1 MVNYREILR
10 LHSLGQ
16 SQRTIRSSA
25 HCSDNTVRTVLEV
38 ASQKGIQWPLDDDIT
53 NADLERMLFPDKYK
67 SACLYIEPDYPYIH
81 RELAKH
87 GVTLTLL
94 LEEYRRKCYDESK
107 KPYIAC
113 ALGNA
118 ACRRLKKV
126 AYIRL
131 PELLDEITI
140 ARSRGKMK
148 KLQATYR
155 KFDLLILDE

>member
-67 SACLYIEPDYPYIH
+67 SAC
-81 RELAKH
+81 
-87 GVTLTLL
+87 TLNRTIRTFTVSWQSMALL
-94 LEEYRRKCYDESK
+94 SRKNIK
-107 KPYIAC
+107 
-113 ALGNA
+113 
-118 ACRRLKKV
+118 
-126 AYIRL
+126 
-131 PELLDEITI
+131 
-140 ARSRGKMK
+140 
-148 KLQATYR
+148 
-155 KFDLLILDE
+155 

>member
-67 SACLYIEPDYPYIH
+67 SAC
-81 RELAKH
+81 
-87 GVTLTLL
+87 TLNRTI
-94 LEEYRRKCYDESK
+94 RTFTVSWQSM
-107 KPYIAC
+107 
-113 ALGNA
+113 AL
-118 ACRRLKKV
+118 
-126 AYIRL
+126 
-131 PELLDEITI
+131 P
-140 ARSRGKMK
+140 
-148 KLQATYR
+148 
-155 KFDLLILDE
+155 

>member
-87 GVTLTLL
+87 GVTVKK
-94 LEEYRRKCYDESK
+94 EYKIGDPIETGPQDGES
-107 KPYIAC
+107 
-113 ALGNA
+113 
-118 ACRRLKKV
+118 
-126 AYIRL
+126 
-131 PELLDEITI
+131 
-140 ARSRGKMK
+140 
-148 KLQATYR
+148 YR
-155 KFDLLILDE
+155 AVSEPCVDHSQLVDGISVSFL

>member
-81 RELAKH
+81 RTFNFFRSS
-87 GVTLTLL
+87 VI
-94 LEEYRRKCYDESK
+94 C
-107 KPYIAC
+107 PYFSTC
-113 ALGNA
+113 SGS
-118 ACRRLKKV
+118 
-126 AYIRL
+126 
-131 PELLDEITI
+131 
-140 ARSRGKMK
+140 RSR
-148 KLQATYR
+148 LITSSILALNH
-155 KFDLLILDE
+155 LL

>member
-87 GVTLTLL
+87 GVSVSHFCLCAVQPWQ
-94 LEEYRRKCYDESK
+94 RRPGTVLS
-107 KPYIAC
+107 P
-113 ALGNA
+113 
-118 ACRRLKKV
+118 
-126 AYIRL
+126 
-131 PELLDEITI
+131 
-140 ARSRGKMK
+140 ARSPGGCSPLSRRSGS
-148 KLQATYR
+148 LRWSVPNDAAR
-155 KFDLLILDE
+155 F

>member
-67 SACLYIEPDYPYIH
+67 SACLYIEPGTVKSY
-81 RELAKH
+81 AQ
-87 GVTLTLL
+87 
-94 LEEYRRKCYDESK
+94 
-107 KPYIAC
+107 
-113 ALGNA
+113 
-118 ACRRLKKV
+118 
-126 AYIRL
+126 IRL
-131 PELLDEITI
+131 QTLAENEV
-140 ARSRGKMK
+140 SR
-148 KLQATYR
+148 Q
-155 KFDLLILDE
+155 

>member
-67 SACLYIEPDYPYIH
+67 SASFSS
-81 RELAKH
+81 RS
-87 GVTLTLL
+87 
-94 LEEYRRKCYDESK
+94 YRTTVQSRSS
-107 KPYIAC
+107 
-113 ALGNA
+113 A
-118 ACRRLKKV
+118 AR
-126 AYIRL
+126 
-131 PELLDEITI
+131 
-140 ARSRGKMK
+140 
-148 KLQATYR
+148 
-155 KFDLLILDE
+155 

>member
-67 SACLYIEPDYPYIH
+67 SAC
-81 RELAKH
+81 
-87 GVTLTLL
+87 TLNRT
-94 LEEYRRKCYDESK
+94 
-107 KPYIAC
+107 
-113 ALGNA
+113 
-118 ACRRLKKV
+118 
-126 AYIRL
+126 IRTFTVSWQSVVL
-131 PELLDEITI
+131 H
-140 ARSRGKMK
+140 
-148 KLQATYR
+148 
-155 KFDLLILDE
+155 

>member
-94 LEEYRRKCYDESK
+94 LEEYRRKCYD
-107 KPYIAC
+107 
-113 ALGNA
+113 
-118 ACRRLKKV
+118 
-126 AYIRL
+126 
-131 PELLDEITI
+131 
-140 ARSRGKMK
+140 
-148 KLQATYR
+148 
-155 KFDLLILDE
+155 

>member
-67 SACLYIEPDYPYIH
+67 SACTVNRTI
-81 RELAKH
+81 RTFT
-87 GVTLTLL
+87 V
-94 LEEYRRKCYDESK
+94 SWQSM
-107 KPYIAC
+107 
-113 ALGNA
+113 AL
-118 ACRRLKKV
+118 
-126 AYIRL
+126 
-131 PELLDEITI
+131 P
-140 ARSRGKMK
+140 
-148 KLQATYR
+148 
-155 KFDLLILDE
+155 